1 MENLQQKLLVVHSS
15 CTNEFNNQYDL
26 NYLSM
31 KKYILV
37 LLTITS
43 SFLLNAQSVDGGPL
57 NIPVDGIVDGI
68 YIQEHIPTKRL
79 VPYEFV
85 READVMFQK
94 RVWRYIDLREK
105 INHPLYFP
113 MDEISDAAGWVRNTN
128 RWSLWTVIRHHI
140 LKGDIIMYEPE
151 NPNAL
156 GSFDGDL
163 FKYPVFPAA
172 GKNYD
177 TDSAFQK
184 KVKEMLSIEI
194 IPRDQQGNP
203 IIERDAN
210 GDPVIWKNPET
221 GVDEEKRVPPILNW
235 FTSKD
240 IIEYRIKEDW
250 FFDKERSQF
259 DVRILGLSP
268 VVFDCEYDEKGI
280 PTLVKGKKEL
290 CWLYFPHCRFY
301 FVNYNVYNPKN
312 DANWM
317 SFDDLFQKRMFNSS
331 IYKQSNIFDRSLDS
345 YKSGIEALYESQ
357 RITEELRNF

>member
-1 MENLQQKLLVVHSS
+1 MKNL
-15 CTNEFNNQYDL
+15 
-26 NYLSM
+26 
-31 KKYILV
+31 ILV
-37 LLTITS
+37 IILSFSFKMLT
-43 SFLLNAQSVDGGPL
+43 FAQSVDGGPL

-105 INHPLYFP
+105 INHPMYFP
-113 MDEISDAAGWVRNTN
+113 MDKVDENSGWVRNTN
-128 RWSLWTVIRHHI
+128 RWSLWTIIRHHV
-140 LKGDIIMYEPE
+140 LKGDIIMYSPK
-151 NPNAL
+151 NPNDPDFA
-156 GSFDGDL
+156 DGDL
-163 FKYPVFPAA
+163 FKYPIIPSP

-177 TDSAFQK
+177 TDSIFRK
-184 KVKEMLSIEI
+184 SVKELISDEFQ
-194 IPRDQQGNP
+194 PRDSEGNP
-203 IIERDAN
+203 LVLKDENGNTLTEMINGIETD
-210 GDPVIWKNPET
+210 KL
-221 GVDEEKRVPPILNW
+221 VPKVTNW

-240 IIEYRIKEDW
+240 IVEYRIKEDW

-259 DVRILGLSP
+259 DVRILGLCP
-268 VVFDCEYDEKGI
+268 VIYDGERNQKGELI
-280 PTLVKGKKEL
+280 SIKGKREL
-290 CWLYFPHCRFY
+290 CWLYFPHCRFF

-317 SFDDLFQKRMFNSS
+317 SFDDLFQKRMFNST

-357 RITEELRNF
+357 RITEELRNFEHDLWHF